1 MVNSL
6 HSTISSSS
14 IIFANSNSIPA
25 DAFQSSIS
33 TTTCSSI
40 STTNSS
46 SRTRQYTSERIKFLL
61 KQQSSTYIVIK
72 SEKTNSSLCWKV
84 LDFQLKS

>member
-1 MVNSL
+1 MLFNHQFL
-6 HSTISSSS
+6 LER
-14 IIFANSNSIPA
+14 
-25 DAFQSSIS
+25 
-33 TTTCSSI
+33 CSSI

-84 LDFQLKS
+84 FGFPAKKLENTNQYE